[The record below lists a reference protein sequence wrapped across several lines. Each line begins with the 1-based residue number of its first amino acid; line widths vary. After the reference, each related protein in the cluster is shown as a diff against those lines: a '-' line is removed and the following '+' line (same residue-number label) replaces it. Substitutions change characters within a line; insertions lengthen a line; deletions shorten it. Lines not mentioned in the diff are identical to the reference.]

1 MLNATFRLNRPCFV
15 LVRPGFDVAMIWT
28 GTVETEYVFTV
39 WSVSV
44 DCLWIIPSP
53 VGVIQIIPG
62 FVGEQYLG
70 GVHDAARQ
78 AMSVDCAQY

>member
-1 MLNATFRLNRPCFV
+1 MYLRSWICNVP
-15 LVRPGFDVAMIWT
+15 PH
-28 GTVETEYVFTV
+28 